1 MTPRVSKHS
10 NQPRS
15 VIFMNFYNFLNNDVI
30 MSSLVSTENCKLCH
44 DCRRVCSHRRH
55 DETVANQLRIRVHT
69 ADADAT
75 KQFRPVGV
83 GCVYWALE
91 PLEPFGLISDYC
103 SGLVVQQLGVVKYT
117 LDGVCLYNHRCM
129 FQTGTLSSFAPKF
142 ELNFAVDH
150 V

>member
-1 MTPRVSKHS
+1 MFRNTRRHS
-10 NQPRS
+10 VTSSYFYSINCNNVNLVTADGFTADGCVHITES
-15 VIFMNFYNFLNNDVI
+15 VGSRRELG
-30 MSSLVSTENCKLCH
+30 LVANSCT
-44 DCRRVCSHRRH
+44 HRR
-55 DETVANQLRIRVHT
+55 RRR
-69 ADADAT
+69 DAT